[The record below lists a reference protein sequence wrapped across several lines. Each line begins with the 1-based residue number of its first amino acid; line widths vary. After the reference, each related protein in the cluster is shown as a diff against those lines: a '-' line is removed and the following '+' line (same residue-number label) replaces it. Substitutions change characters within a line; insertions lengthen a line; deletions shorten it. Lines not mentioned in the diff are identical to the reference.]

1 MTGHDAART
10 WWLHA
15 RRRPVDDAY
24 TTWFAAFSRCTH
36 ALRTWSTAAPARR
49 AAAYR
54 AYLAELELE
63 EAAAG
68 RLEQLHAQAAA

>member
-10 WWLHA
+10 WWRSA

-24 TTWFAAFSRCTH
+24 TTWFAAFSRCSE
-36 ALRTWSTAAPARR
+36 ALRAGSTAAPARR
-49 AAAYR
+49 ATAYR
-54 AYLAELELE
+54 AYLVELELE

-68 RLEQLHAQAAA
+68 RLEQLHTHAAA